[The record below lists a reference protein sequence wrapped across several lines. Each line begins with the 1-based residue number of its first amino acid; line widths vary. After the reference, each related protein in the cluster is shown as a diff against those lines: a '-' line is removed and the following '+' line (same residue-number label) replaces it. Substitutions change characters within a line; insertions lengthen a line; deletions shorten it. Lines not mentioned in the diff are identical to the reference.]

1 MLSEDV
7 IKKKLGSF
15 CNDSPCSI
23 FLATANMH
31 DITIKMI
38 NHFRIMIE
46 EKEREFKTTD
56 KLFVLL
62 LHFTSSQFF
71 NACYPALFIQGWDH
85 FYLDSLSCEASNIES
100 PCIDIRQCFRHCLFP
115 KQSSSMMFNFRSL
128 LPQAITFASAR
139 VPIATSQ
146 YLDDAF
152 NQPMAI
158 HQREEILK
166 KLFNDM
172 KFGYLLC
179 DLFMQYW
186 TPQQTHRFLVDA
198 ADFTSSNESSLSI
211 VRYVNARVSGL
222 FSNYILYMITFMNE
236 DGNLDILTSDSSKS
250 QVELF
255 TEILKATELPKLSS
269 IHSLCKSLCKPK
281 CKDFQFPF
289 FQTVFNEVEMIAE
302 TSRETVKQKMNREER
317 ARLKESHA
325 IAMISNQMKEHLK
338 QIVSYEIV
346 LITRTSL
353 FHRASQTAKE
363 TGF

>member
-46 EKEREFKTTD
+46 EKEREFKTID

-62 LHFTSSQFF
+62 LHFTPSQFF
-71 NACYPALFIQGWDH
+71 NPCYPALFIQGWDH

-100 PCIDIRQCFRHCLFP
+100 ACVDIKQCFRHCLFP
-115 KQSSSMMFNFRSL
+115 KQSSSMMFDFQCL

-158 HQREEILK
+158 YQREEILK
-166 KLFNDM
+166 KLFDDM
-172 KFGYLLC
+172 KFGCLLC

-186 TPQQTHRFLVDA
+186 TPQQTHQFLVDA

-211 VRYVNARVSGL
+211 VRYINTRVSGL
-222 FSNYILYMITFMNE
+222 FSNYILYMIAFMNE
-236 DGNLDILTSDSSKS
+236 DGNLDILASDSSES

-255 TEILKATELPKLSS
+255 AEILKATELPKLSS
-269 IHSLCKSLCKPK
+269 IHSLCKSLHEPK
-281 CKDFQFPF
+281 YMGFKFPF
-289 FQTVFNEVEMIAE
+289 FRTVFNEVEMIAE

-325 IAMISNQMKEHLK
+325 IAMISKQMKEQLK
-338 QIVSYEIV
+338 EIVSYEIV
-346 LITRTSL
+346 LITCASL